1 MKAWFRSGGTAQLS
15 NGSSM
20 YEADG
25 LRYVELWNVNGTLAV
40 YRILDDGR
48 LKQLERWTRPD
59 APVKRPM
66 GYHLANNAR
75 DLRKITKQTLARIGG
90 PMSDV
95 SG

>member
-1 MKAWFRSGGTAQLS
+1 MKAWFRSGGTAQPT
-15 NGSSM
+15 NASSM

-25 LRYVELWNVNGTLAV
+25 RHYVELWNVSGTLV
-40 YRILDDGR
+40 VHRVLNDGR
-48 LKQLERWTRPD
+48 LKQLERWPRPD

-66 GYHLANNAR
+66 RYHLANNVG

-95 SG
+95 SC